1 MSLKT
6 SAMGTAL
13 KYTLRYVRQNPDEN
27 LKKVL
32 DMAETIFPERY
43 KESVRTARHYLEP
56 GGVYYPLIMR
66 IVKESDPVFLER
78 LAYNFFI
85 NQLAVGVQKQMDTE
99 KKYGFPGPFTILI
112 SPTMR
117 CNLSCVGC
125 YAGLY
130 SREDDMPPELFDK
143 IIREGEEMGTYL
155 YTILGGEPYVYPH
168 LFEIAKNHPDVV
180 FQTFTNGT
188 LLTNPRIMEQLK
200 ESGNIVPVISI
211 EGWQKETDQRR
222 GAGMFDNIVKVMD
235 TLKANGIPFGVSI
248 TYTKVNADTVT
259 SDEFYDFLIDKG
271 ALFGWYFLF
280 MPVGKDPD
288 TSLMPTPEQRKKLYD
303 TVQRVRLEKP
313 LFMMDFWGDAPY
325 VGGCIAGGRRYIHIN
340 PKGDV
345 EPCIFVHFSAGNV
358 KEQSLKEVLNSDF
371 MRAIRAHQPF
381 DDNLLLPC
389 QIIDNPDMLK
399 QIVETTHPKP
409 THEGAEVILQDEK
422 IRSFLNDYSKQVHEV
437 FDGIWK
443 ERYENNP
450 QMKAYADQLYKERE
464 EKLKKLEEEQSKK
477 SEN

>member
-13 KYTLRYVRQNPDEN
+13 KYTLRYVKQNPEEN
-27 LKKVL
+27 LTKIL
-32 DMAETIFPERY
+32 NLAESLFPERY
-43 KESVRTARHYLEP
+43 KENLRVARTYLEP
-56 GGVYYPLIMR
+56 GGVYHPLIMR
-66 IVKESDPVFLER
+66 VFNEVDPVFLER

-85 NQLAVGVQKQMDTE
+85 NQLAIGVQKQIDTE

-130 SREDDMPPELFDK
+130 TREDDMPPELFDR
-143 IIREGEEMGTYL
+143 IIREGEELGTYL
-155 YTILGGEPYVYPH
+155 YTILGGEPFVYPH
-168 LFEIAKNHPDVV
+168 LFEVAKNHPDVV
-180 FQTFTNGT
+180 FHTFTNGT
-188 LLTNPRIMEQLK
+188 LLTNPKMIEQLK
-200 ESGNIVPVISI
+200 EVGNIVPVISI
-211 EGWQKETDQRR
+211 EGWEKETDQRR
-222 GAGMFDNIVKVMD
+222 GAGMFANIVKVMD

-248 TYTKVNADTVT
+248 TYTRLNADTVT

-288 TSLMPTPEQRKKLYD
+288 TSLMPTPEQRKKLYE

-340 PKGDV
+340 SKGDV
-345 EPCIFVHFSAGNV
+345 EPCIFVHFSTDNI
-358 KEQSLKEVLNSDF
+358 KEKSLKEALSSDF
-371 MRAIRAHQPF
+371 MKAIRAHQPF

-389 QIIDNPDMLK
+389 QIIDNPDKLRE
-399 QIVETTHPKP
+399 IVAKTHPKP
-409 THEGAEVILQDEK
+409 THEGAEVIVMDDNIK
-422 IRSFLNDYSKQVHEV
+422 SFLDDYSKQVKEV
-437 FDGIWK
+437 FDEIWK
-443 ERYENNP
+443 ERYLNNP
-450 QMKAYADQLYKERE
+450 TIKGYAERLYQERE
-464 EKLKKLEEEQSKK
+464 EKLKKFEEEHKEDK
-477 SEN
+477 